1 MMNLLNGVKNRM
13 GKTRDQILARR
24 AETARARYRKKF
36 PVGRPRKKGS
46 GIYPRLVNRVSE
58 FKNREFEEKL
68 IAKFKE
74 KGWD

>member
-1 MMNLLNGVKNRM
+1 MNLLNGVKNRM
-13 GKTRDQILARR
+13 GKTR
-24 AETARARYRKKF
+24 ERYRKKF

-58 FKNREFEEKL
+58 LKNREFEEKL